1 MSEEKI
7 TEIAENANMTVDGYA
22 FTRKED
28 GISIL
33 NLKKPEHAMFISEEG
48 TLKGHEITKI
58 DSN

>member
-7 TEIAENANMTVDGYA
+7 TEIAENANMIIDGYA

-33 NLKKPEHAMFISEEG
+33 NLKNDKLS
-48 TLKGHEITKI
+48 
-58 DSN
+58 